1 MPRRLTDPEIEARL
15 GKLDGW
21 TREGD
26 FITKTF
32 QFETFKSAMR
42 FLNKVARVAEEQ
54 EHHPDVSLRYSRV
67 KLSIQTHSEG
77 GLTSWD
83 FGLAREIE
91 RISG

>member
-1 MPRRLTDPEIEARL
+1 VPRRLTDPEIEARL

-83 FGLAREIE
+83 FGLAKEIE